1 MKETNHERERKEI
14 LPPVLSPWC
23 RLCDVTPRVAPA
35 QTARWWRLTE
45 GHRGRIS
52 DQRKPRWGVPLP
64 HILHNSQGP
73 FSSPT
78 STLIQEAHACFNTYN
93 NRFKRKKNDTIRER
107 SNKNRG
113 LRNGVITRER
123 AWWVIGSRQILAAGY
138 RRLGLETWI
147 VVLIGWNPETASD
160 WDQPIFKSGGLN
172 RRCVT
177 GSSLWFDDTGR
188 RLVGG

>member
-1 MKETNHERERKEI
+1 MRERKEI

-23 RLCDVTPRVAPA
+23 RLCDVTPRVTPA

-45 GHRGRIS
+45 GHPGRIS

-78 STLIQEAHACFNTYN
+78 STLIQEAHAWKKHVLIHITTDL
-93 NRFKRKKNDTIRER
+93 KEKNDTIRER

-138 RRLGLETWI
+138 RRLGLETRI

-172 RRCVT
+172 RRYVT

>member
-64 HILHNSQGP
+64 HILYNSQGP

-93 NRFKRKKNDTIRER
+93 NRFKRKKMTQSEKEVIKIGDCIMEWLHGSER
-107 SNKNRG
+107 GEWLALGRSWQQVTDG
-113 LRNGVITRER
+113 LVWKPG
-123 AWWVIGSRQILAAGY
+123 
-138 RRLGLETWI
+138 
-147 VVLIGWNPETASD
+147 
-160 WDQPIFKSGGLN
+160 
-172 RRCVT
+172 
-177 GSSLWFDDTGR
+177 
-188 RLVGG
+188 